1 MRIIAACFST
11 LIAKKMKEHRFSAV
25 TILKFILR
33 ILIGAF
39 FITTAILKLLS
50 LDSFE
55 IYIYSFNLFS
65 FDLCG
70 IIARLVIAGEMLLG
84 ALIIVKILYKQ
95 AWWLTMLMLAGFTLF
110 LIYVAIFRHDANCHC
125 MGDVVQLNPVWSIV
139 KNIITMAL
147 LLLIRKE
154 EDYHFRGKV
163 AVGITLLVASLG
175 VPFILFPT
183 DAVYNFVFKS
193 DNTVD
198 EKRFEQ
204 FMQDSL
210 AQTLHIEQGNYVLGY
225 LSSGCKYCK
234 LSGKRI
240 NTIVENN
247 QLDTNK
253 IIFLIWG
260 SDKSIQ
266 EFKEETGATHFRYA
280 KINPVEAI
288 QMVDGQ
294 FPTYVLV
301 KDGKPIGA
309 ADLRGLNDKKLR
321 DFLTQ

>member
-1 MRIIAACFST
+1 MCIIAARFST
-11 LIAKKMKEHRFSAV
+11 LMEERIKETRFSAFNIV
-25 TILKFILR
+25 KFILR

-65 FDLCG
+65 FNLCG

-84 ALIIVKILYKQ
+84 ALLIAKILYKQ
-95 AWWLTMLMLAGFTLF
+95 AWWLTMLMLTGFTLF

-125 MGDVVQLNPVWSIV
+125 MGDLVQLNPVWSIV

-163 AVGITLLVASLG
+163 AVGIILLVASLG

-183 DAVYNFVFKS
+183 DAAYNLILKK
-193 DNTVD
+193 DNAVD

-225 LSSGCKYCK
+225 LSAGCKYCK
-234 LSGKRI
+234 ISGQKI
-240 NTIVENN
+240 NTMVENN

-253 IIFLIWG
+253 IIILIWG
-260 SDKSIQ
+260 SDKSIE
-266 EFKEETGATHFRYA
+266 EFKKETGATHFRYA
-280 KINPVEAI
+280 KINPVEAV
-288 QMVDGQ
+288 QMVNGQ
-294 FPTYVLV
+294 FPTYVFV
-301 KDGKPIGA
+301 KDGKPVES
-309 ADLRGLNDKKLR
+309 ADLRGLNDQQLKK
-321 DFLTQ
+321 FLSE